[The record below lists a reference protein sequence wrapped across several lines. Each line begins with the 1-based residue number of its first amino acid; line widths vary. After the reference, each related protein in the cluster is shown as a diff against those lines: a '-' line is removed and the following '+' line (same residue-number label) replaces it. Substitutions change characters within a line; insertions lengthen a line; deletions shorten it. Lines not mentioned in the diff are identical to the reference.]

1 MFLLDTNVVSA
12 GRKPD
17 PAIARWIS
25 LQDGNALFLSVIT
38 LGEITRG
45 IVMKQRTDP
54 AAATALS
61 SWLAGLRN
69 NYADR
74 ILDVDEKVAVR
85 WGHIAAVR
93 TRGDADGLIAATAM
107 AYDLTIV
114 TRNVAD
120 FEDIGVA
127 LLNPWSL

>member
-1 MFLLDTNVVSA
+1 MYLLDTNVVSA

-17 PAIARWIS
+17 PAVASWLA
-25 LQDGNALFLSVIT
+25 LQDRNALFLSVIT

-54 AAATALS
+54 AAATVLS
-61 SWLAGLRN
+61 TWLDGLRN

-85 WGHIAAVR
+85 WGHIASIR

-120 FEDIGVA
+120 FEDTGVS
-127 LLNPWSL
+127 LLNPWSP

>member
-1 MFLLDTNVVSA
+1 MYLLDTNVVSA

-17 PAIARWIS
+17 PAVASWLA
-25 LQDGNALFLSVIT
+25 LQDRNALFLSVIT

-54 AAATALS
+54 AAATVLS
-61 SWLAGLRN
+61 TWLDGLRN

-85 WGHIAAVR
+85 WGHIASIR

-120 FEDIGVA
+120 FEDTGVS
-127 LLNPWSL
+127 LLTPWSP